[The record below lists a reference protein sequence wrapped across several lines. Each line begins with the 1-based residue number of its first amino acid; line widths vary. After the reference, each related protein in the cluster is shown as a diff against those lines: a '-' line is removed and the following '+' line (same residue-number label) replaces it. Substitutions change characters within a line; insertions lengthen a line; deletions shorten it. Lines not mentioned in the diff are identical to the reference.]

1 MKNWGRKRFDRISER
16 WPLDEKGQPVS
27 PALFRHVSGSELD
40 VEMAVNLLEAY
51 GIPVLR
57 RPTGDG
63 TLGQVVIGFSG
74 AGVDLMVPETMLED
88 ARNIS
93 EYDAEN
99 EPEELK

>member
-1 MKNWGRKRFDRISER
+1 MKNWGRKKFDRISER

-27 PALFRHVSGSELD
+27 PVLFRHVAGSELD
-40 VEMAVNLLEAY
+40 VEMAANLLEAY

-57 RPTGDG
+57 KPAGDG
-63 TLGQVVIGFSG
+63 ALGQVVLGFSG
-74 AGVDLMVPETMLED
+74 AGVDLMIPETMLED

-93 EYDAEN
+93 EGDAEY